1 MNKTCYN
8 NPYTDSLFSS
18 NSMEK
23 LGETF
28 RGKAIDIVQLPEYQ
42 GGSLSE
48 NKVSDYTDN
57 DNSDKIGKYLFLFI
71 LLLFIF

>member
-1 MNKTCYN
+1 MYYN

-28 RGKAIDIVQLPEYQ
+28 REKAIEIVQLPEYQ

-57 DNSDKIGKYLFLFI
+57 DNSDNKGIYISYFLFHFF
-71 LLLFIF
+71 FIF